1 MTRLWSAAARRRSPR
16 AKLAS
21 RAPAGSLLPVPGAD
35 EATTSSHNRPASKF
49 IDPAAFTPFF
59 TRRRGE
65 LHCESVP
72 AAAIAKHYGTP
83 AYVYSS
89 AAIRAAFR
97 ALDSAFARWPHTLCY
112 SVKANSNLSILRLLA
127 RLGSGFDIV
136 SGGELYRLRRAGVS
150 PRRVVFSGVGKTRDE
165 IRDALRAG
173 ILLFNVESAAE
184 LEMLAQEASR
194 LRRPAPAGVRVNP
207 DVAAGGHPHISTGR
221 RHHKFGVDWD
231 EARRLYRA
239 WKDSRWIRWQGISAH
254 IGSQILSVAPFRRAA
269 QRLSR
274 FVQELSRDGIRLK
287 YFDFGGGL
295 GIRYTG
301 ERPLPQR
308 EYARAL
314 IAALRP
320 TGCHL
325 LLEPGRSIVGAAGV
339 LLTRVILTKRTG
351 GKRFIV
357 TDAAM
362 NDLMRPALYDAVHPI
377 TKAKLELRNSKVEN
391 RKTKTGAP
399 PHTAKLVVGD
409 PSQADFRFS
418 FFDLRADIVGPVCE
432 TGDCFLHDWP
442 IEEVNAGDLLVIWG
456 AGAYGFAI
464 ANNYNSRPRPAEV
477 LVEGSR
483 TRLIRRRESHADL
496 IRGE

>member
-1 MTRLWSAAARRRSPR
+1 M
-16 AKLAS
+16 
-21 RAPAGSLLPVPGAD
+21 
-35 EATTSSHNRPASKF
+35 E
-49 IDPAAFTPFF
+49 
-59 TRRRGE
+59 
-65 LHCESVP
+65 
-72 AAAIAKHYGTP
+72 AIAKRYGTP

-89 AAIRAAFR
+89 AAIRGAFR

-136 SGGELYRLRRAGVS
+136 SGGELYRLCHAAVS
-150 PRRVVFSGVGKTRDE
+150 PRRVVFSGVGKTRDA
-165 IRDALRAG
+165 IRDALHAG

-184 LEMLAQEASR
+184 LEMLAEEASR
-194 LRRPAPAGVRVNP
+194 LRRAAPAGVRVNP

-221 RHHKFGVDWD
+221 RQHKFGVDWD

-269 QRLSR
+269 GRLSR

-301 ERPLPQR
+301 ERPLPR
-308 EYARAL
+308 HEYARAL
-314 IAALRP
+314 IEALRP

-339 LLTRVILTKRTG
+339 VLTRVILTKRTG

-362 NDLMRPALYDAVHPI
+362 NDLMRPALYDATHPI
-377 TKAKLELRNSKVEN
+377 TVGALLAAPRQAKLETRNSKFEN
-391 RKTKTGAP
+391 RR
-399 PHTAKLVVGD
+399 AKFQTVAG
-409 PSQADFRFS
+409 SSSKAEFRISSSEFPANES
-418 FFDLRADIVGPVCE
+418 WKAAGNTNRADIVGPVCE
-432 TGDCFLHDWP
+432 TGDAFLHDWP

-483 TRLIRRRESHADL
+483 FRLIRRRESPADL